1 MQLVF
6 DLHKLLDLNY
16 QSFLMI
22 QDIISAIPWGI
33 LLAFTIGPVFFV
45 LLETSILKGFRAAM
59 VFDLGVVFGDIV
71 FILIAYFSTSSL
83 LEKLKDDP
91 GLFIFGGIIMISFG
105 IISFLKD
112 KKDFIKKKAED
123 IDIDVIPQKNYFRLF
138 VKGFFLNFINI
149 GVLGFWLGIIIIFGP
164 KLNMETNRI
173 IVFIST
179 ILLTYL
185 AVDVL
190 KIQLAKKLKSKL
202 TPYNIYRIKRIL
214 SIILMVFG
222 VFLMIQG
229 LFPIEK
235 EKLKEKIEQGTDK
248 YLK

>member
-1 MQLVF
+1 
-6 DLHKLLDLNY
+6 
-16 QSFLMI
+16 MI
-22 QDIISAIPWGI
+22 QDIFSAIPWGI

-59 VFDLGVVFGDIV
+59 IFDFGVVLGDIV
-71 FILIAYFSTSSL
+71 FIMIAYLSTSAL

-105 IISFLKD
+105 VISFLKD
-112 KKDFIKKKAED
+112 KKEFKKKTLQNVDDD
-123 IDIDVIPQKNYFRLF
+123 IVQQKNYFKLF

-179 ILLTYL
+179 ILITYL
-185 AVDVL
+185 LVDVL

-202 TPYNIYRIKRIL
+202 TPYNIYKIKRTI
-214 SIILMVFG
+214 SVILMIFG

-229 LFPIEK
+229 VFPAEK
-235 EKLKEKIEQGTDK
+235 ERLKEKIEQGTDK

>member
-1 MQLVF
+1 
-6 DLHKLLDLNY
+6 
-16 QSFLMI
+16 MI

-59 VFDLGVVFGDIV
+59 VFDLGVVFGDVV
-71 FILIAYFSTSSL
+71 FILIAYFSTSAL

-112 KKDFIKKKAED
+112 KKDFLKKKAED
-123 IDIDVIPQKNYFRLF
+123 IDIDVIPQKNYLRLF

-164 KLNMETNRI
+164 KLNMEKNRI
-173 IVFIST
+173 VVFIST

-185 AVDVL
+185 IIDVL

-202 TPYNIYRIKRIL
+202 TPYNIYRIKRII

-229 LFPIEK
+229 LFPEEK

>member
-1 MQLVF
+1 
-6 DLHKLLDLNY
+6 
-16 QSFLMI
+16 MI
-22 QDIISAIPWGI
+22 QDIFSAIPWGI

-59 VFDLGVVFGDIV
+59 VFDFGVVLGDIV
-71 FILIAYFSTSSL
+71 FILIAYFSTSSI

-112 KKDFIKKKAED
+112 KKEFKKKTLENIDDD
-123 IDIDVIPQKNYFRLF
+123 IVRQKNYLKLF

-173 IVFIST
+173 VIFIAT

-185 AVDVL
+185 LVDIL

-202 TPYNIYRIKRIL
+202 TPYNIYKIKRII
-214 SIILMVFG
+214 SIILIVFG

-229 LFPIEK
+229 VFPAEK
-235 EKLKEKIEQGTDK
+235 ERLKEKIEQGTDK

>member
-1 MQLVF
+1 
-6 DLHKLLDLNY
+6 
-16 QSFLMI
+16 MI
-22 QDIISAIPWGI
+22 QDIFSAIPWGI

-45 LLETSILKGFRAAM
+45 LIETSILKGFRAAM
-59 VFDLGVVFGDIV
+59 VFDFGVVLGDIV
-71 FILIAYFSTSSL
+71 FILIAYFSTSAI

-91 GLFIFGGIIMISFG
+91 GLFIFGGIIMIIFG

-112 KKDFIKKKAED
+112 KKEFKKKKLDDFADD
-123 IDIDVIPQKNYFRLF
+123 IVRQKNYLKLF

-173 IVFIST
+173 IIFIST

-185 AVDVL
+185 VVDVL

-202 TPYNIYRIKRIL
+202 TPYNIYKIKRII

-229 LFPIEK
+229 LFPAEK
-235 EKLKEKIEQGTDK
+235 ERLKEKIEQGTDK

>member
-1 MQLVF
+1 
-6 DLHKLLDLNY
+6 
-16 QSFLMI
+16 MI
-22 QDIISAIPWGI
+22 QDILSAIPWGI

-59 VFDLGVVFGDIV
+59 IFDLGVVFGDVV
-71 FILIAYFSTSSL
+71 FILIAYFSTSTI

-112 KKDFIKKKAED
+112 KKDFKKKKEENIDDD
-123 IDIDVIPQKNYFRLF
+123 IVPQKNYLKLF
-138 VKGFFLNFINI
+138 IKGFFLNFINI

-173 IVFIST
+173 VIFIST

-185 AVDVL
+185 LVDVL

-202 TPYNIYRIKRIL
+202 TPYNIYKIKRII
-214 SIILMVFG
+214 SVILMVFG
-222 VFLMIQG
+222 IFLIIQG
-229 LFPIEK
+229 FFPDQK
-235 EKLKEKIEQGTDK
+235 EKLKDKIEQQTDK

>member
-1 MQLVF
+1 
-6 DLHKLLDLNY
+6 
-16 QSFLMI
+16 MI
-22 QDIISAIPWGI
+22 QDILSAIPWGI

-45 LLETSILKGFRAAM
+45 LLETSILKGFRAAI

-71 FILIAYFSTSSL
+71 FILIAYFSTSSI

-112 KKDFIKKKAED
+112 KKDFQKKKEEN
-123 IDIDVIPQKNYFRLF
+123 IDDEIVPQKNYLKLF
-138 VKGFFLNFINI
+138 IKGFFLNFINI

-173 IVFIST
+173 MVFIST

-185 AVDVL
+185 LVDVL

-202 TPYNIYRIKRIL
+202 TPYNIYKIKRII
-214 SIILMVFG
+214 SVILMVFG

-229 LFPIEK
+229 LFPDQK
-235 EKLKEKIEQGTDK
+235 EKLKQKIEQGTDK
-248 YLK
+248 FLK

>member
-1 MQLVF
+1 
-6 DLHKLLDLNY
+6 
-16 QSFLMI
+16 MI
-22 QDIISAIPWGI
+22 QDILSAIPWGI

-59 VFDLGVVFGDIV
+59 VFDLGVVCGDIV
-71 FILIAYFSTSSL
+71 FILIAYFSTSSI

-112 KKDFIKKKAED
+112 KKDFQKKKEENIDDD
-123 IDIDVIPQKNYFRLF
+123 IIPQKNYLKLF
-138 VKGFFLNFINI
+138 IKGFFLNFINI

-179 ILLTYL
+179 ILISYL
-185 AVDVL
+185 LVDVL

-202 TPYNIYRIKRIL
+202 TAYNIYKIKRII
-214 SIILMVFG
+214 SVVLMVFG
-222 VFLMIQG
+222 IFLIIQG
-229 LFPIEK
+229 LFPEQK

-248 YLK
+248 FLK

>member
-1 MQLVF
+1 
-6 DLHKLLDLNY
+6 
-16 QSFLMI
+16 MI

-71 FILIAYFSTSSL
+71 FILIAYFSTSAL

-112 KKDFIKKKAED
+112 KKDFLKKKAED
-123 IDIDVIPQKNYFRLF
+123 IDIDVIPQKNYLRLF

-164 KLNMETNRI
+164 KLKMETNRI
-173 IVFIST
+173 VVFIST

-185 AVDVL
+185 IIDVL

-202 TPYNIYRIKRIL
+202 TPYNIYRIKRII

-229 LFPIEK
+229 LFPEEK

>member
-1 MQLVF
+1 
-6 DLHKLLDLNY
+6 
-16 QSFLMI
+16 MI
-22 QDIISAIPWGI
+22 QDIFSAIPWGI

-45 LLETSILKGFRAAM
+45 LIETSILKGFRAAM
-59 VFDLGVVFGDIV
+59 VFDLGVVLGDIV
-71 FILIAYFSTSSL
+71 FILIAYFSTSAI

-112 KKDFIKKKAED
+112 KKEFKKKKLDDFADD
-123 IDIDVIPQKNYFRLF
+123 IVRQKNYLKLF

-173 IVFIST
+173 VLFIST

-185 AVDVL
+185 LVDVL

-202 TPYNIYRIKRIL
+202 TPFNIYKIKRII
-214 SIILMVFG
+214 SVVLMVFG

-229 LFPIEK
+229 LFPAEK
-235 EKLKEKIEQGTDK
+235 ERLKEKIEQGTDK